1 MRVRSQP
8 PPRSISAHSSIMSPV
23 IPVTPQPQYGHAVV
37 LYWCYN
43 PVFCVCRS
51 LASHVMRLDEMPRT
65 QVRRLCRTRRPRI
78 LLSYVHRSDLQTL
91 PNTSLF
97 QHMHR
102 RVSRPG
108 ATTTRKFHSL
118 ACFPRTLQNGTD
130 AHGCQMTDET
140 SYDRQTCAQLTLRV
154 DSWSQPATSHR
165 GPPAT
170 EVGITFSRRPKMCTV
185 RETPH
190 RPTDFFG
197 PRVREVRDRP
207 TDPLRPGAP
216 ATPTPRK
223 SKKFFSH
230 QFIL

>member
-1 MRVRSQP
+1 MARAVWLWSALCLYIVRCRHCTLVWVATDLLVMRVRSQP

-43 PVFCVCRS
+43 PVFCVCHS

-170 EVGITFSRRPKMCTV
+170 EVGITFTALFRFWVAC
-185 RETPH
+185 E
-190 RPTDFFG
+190 
-197 PRVREVRDRP
+197 
-207 TDPLRPGAP
+207 L
-216 ATPTPRK
+216 
-223 SKKFFSH
+223 
-230 QFIL
+230 Q